1 MKKSIILAGLMAVC
15 CLQQMHAGWENDN
28 KVDVNKPQSGR
39 RCAFMG
45 NSITEFW
52 YHDWHGDLHP
62 EFFTENGYLCRG
74 ISGQRT
80 DQFLNRFD
88 ADIVAMH
95 PLVTVIMGGVND
107 IGENGGVTYVEDNT
121 FNNIVAM
128 VDKAVAA
135 NIKPVICSVMPWGG
149 ASSSKKDKIVSLNN
163 RLRNYCRQNKYPFV
177 DYYAA
182 LVDGN
187 RDMKAE
193 YKGNNGTD
201 GLHPNQKAYLVMES
215 LVQPEIEA
223 LMWSADTV
231 FEAENAVKVGS
242 RITDYRDTRASGR
255 TRVQYVGKGNV
266 LKFFH
271 NAPRNTTYYLQVFY
285 ATKDEGKSLTLTVDG
300 TRSYTVDCPATGYN
314 SFSDGGG
321 MAFVSVRLSKGLH
334 TITIDNEE
342 DYCPYLDKFK
352 VSVTEPAPTG
362 INTVSAYITEDDSLY
377 TLNGMKLSK
386 KDGRLTRGIYIKNGK
401 KVVIK

>member
-1 MKKSIILAGLMAVC
+1 MILAVLMAVC
-15 CLQQMHAGWENDN
+15 CLPQMYAGWENDN

-74 ISGQRT
+74 IAGQRT
-80 DQFLNRFD
+80 DEFLNRFN

-107 IGENGGVTYVEDNT
+107 IGENGGVKYVEDNT

-135 NIKPVICSVMPWGG
+135 DIKPVICSVMPWGG
-149 ASSSKKDKIVSLNN
+149 ASKERKDQIVSLNK
-163 RLRNYCRQNKYPFV
+163 RLRTYCQQNNYPYV
-177 DYYAA
+177 DYYNA
-182 LVDGN
+182 LVDSN

-215 LVQPEIEA
+215 LVQPEVEA
-223 LMWSADTV
+223 LMWNADTV
-231 FEAENAVKVGS
+231 FEAENAVKLGS
-242 RITDYRDTRASGR
+242 RSIDKVDPRASGR
-255 TRVQYVGKGNV
+255 TRVDNVGKGNA
-266 LKFFH
+266 LKFYY
-271 NAPRNTTYYLQVFY
+271 NAPRVKTYYLQVFY
-285 ATKDEGKSLTLTVDG
+285 ATKDEGKSLTVTIDG
-300 TRSYTVDCPATGYN
+300 SRDYTVQCPPTGLN
-314 SFSDGGG
+314 SFSNGGG
-321 MAFVSVRLSKGLH
+321 MAFVSVRLSEGLH
-334 TITIDNEE
+334 TITIDNDG
-342 DYCPYLDKFK
+342 DYGPYLDKFK
-352 VSVTEPAPTG
+352 VSISEPVTTG
-362 INTVSAYITEDDSLY
+362 VRTVSAYITEDDSLY
-377 TLNGMKLSK
+377 TLSGMKQSK
-386 KDGRLTRGIYIKNGK
+386 KKGNLTHGIYIKNGK